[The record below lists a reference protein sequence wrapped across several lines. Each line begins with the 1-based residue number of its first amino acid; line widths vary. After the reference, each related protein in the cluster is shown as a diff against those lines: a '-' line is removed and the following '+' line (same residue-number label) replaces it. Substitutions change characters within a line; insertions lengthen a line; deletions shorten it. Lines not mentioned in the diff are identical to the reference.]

1 MDVCV
6 KRGAELST
14 DHHLVLCKLRLASS
28 SRMQRI
34 GQKRQNRIRWEALA
48 DEAVRC
54 NFAENVDQRF
64 SHLPPK
70 EADVETEWSL
80 FRTAILGAAT
90 ETCGVKRI
98 GPPIGEKR
106 TPWWNDEVRTVVA
119 EKKAAYRAWIGRQT
133 AETRQKYLQARDKT
147 KEVVSKAKATSW
159 ENFGHRLESDYLSAG
174 KVFWQTIRRL
184 RKGTCPI
191 ICSIKNASGVLLSCE
206 KDILNRWKEYFMELY
221 NPTSGRRGASSEP
234 DRDEPSN
241 ISTDEVQAA
250 IRALKPGKTA
260 GIDEIRPELLKSLSR
275 HGIFW
280 LTRVCRVAWREGR
293 APLD

>member
-1 MDVCV
+1 MQVYAPNTESEYAPFLDEVLGVLEGIPGTDSIVLLGYFNAHVGNDAQMWKSVIGKNGDNDINAQGRLLLDFCAGGGLSIMNTFFHHKDIHKYTWYRLGDTATQKSLIDLFVISDDLRKSVMDVCV

-98 GPPIGEKR
+98 GPPIRQKR

-133 AETRQKYLQARDKT
+133 AETRQKYL
-147 KEVVSKAKATSW
+147 
-159 ENFGHRLESDYLSAG
+159 
-174 KVFWQTIRRL
+174 
-184 RKGTCPI
+184 
-191 ICSIKNASGVLLSCE
+191 
-206 KDILNRWKEYFMELY
+206 
-221 NPTSGRRGASSEP
+221 
-234 DRDEPSN
+234 
-241 ISTDEVQAA
+241 
-250 IRALKPGKTA
+250 
-260 GIDEIRPELLKSLSR
+260 
-275 HGIFW
+275 
-280 LTRVCRVAWREGR
+280 
-293 APLD
+293 